1 MSSATDA
8 IECNICCDKRYYF
21 TTCLYCQQKACMS
34 CTETFLLDNPQAK
47 CMFCKNNWNTEFLQT
62 NMRSG
67 FMSKAYKNHI
77 KTVIF
82 DRERALFPETQMDIE
97 QDKKNKEIDEII
109 KKKKQEIQKIKEEI
123 EALEREK
130 KGEKKEKKQV
140 VQYSIPCT
148 QTNCRGF
155 LNQKSVCGIC
165 DKQHCSKCR
174 VATDNLDE
182 HKCDANTLET
192 LKMLEKDTKPCPK
205 CFTPIFK
212 IAGCFA
218 ENTEILLYNGTI
230 KKSQD
235 IKVGDILVGD
245 DGLPREVLELCS
257 GVDKLYKVSQNNG
270 IDYTVNSKHSLVLK
284 SNHHKR
290 ISIVE
295 NGVKVY
301 YIEHNK
307 IKSKLFKN
315 QEEATTFLN
324 TINNDNTIHITI
336 DEYLENA
343 KTKSYTGQFFGFKS
357 NGVQW
362 NKKEVLIDPY
372 LLGLWLG
379 DGCSNGMSIASN
391 DEEVVSFLL
400 DWCDNNK
407 CELVHSDAYC
417 FSIRRQG
424 VGERKA
430 IGYNSSTKDC
440 KGCQK
445 KLCSLCDTIRT
456 KPTTE
461 LSRLDKNPFKQ
472 SLKSYNLLQ
481 NKHIPTD
488 YLCNDETTRLNIL
501 AGLIDSDGYVDE
513 SGKRAV
519 ISNTNKTLVN
529 QIEILARSC
538 DFVVNTR
545 VCERKNVSIF
555 GNDPKD
561 YKDIYQINLSGCLSK
576 IPTLIKR
583 KKMNDSSPNK
593 DYHVTS
599 IKVSY
604 KETGK
609 YYGWKVNENTR
620 FVLPDL
626 TVVKNC
632 DQMWCTQCKTPFSW
646 KTGMIETGNI
656 HNPHYWQYLQKEGR
670 DLDQVREMNGLRR
683 ANNCEN
689 VVQNMSYDFLNELKY
704 LEICRL
710 LLHIQ
715 GVDVRKYITENYIEE
730 NRELRKEFLTGKI
743 DETKF
748 KKTLQMRQKKTEF
761 KDEVRQ
767 LLVMFHDVARDTL
780 KKLHTKFLETKKKW
794 NEQSEKEK
802 KQVDEELLN
811 LTTYVED
818 QLNKICDR
826 YDYVVP
832 YTVLGSILRMK
843 ANVKMSK

>member
-1 MSSATDA
+1 
-8 IECNICCDKRYYF
+8 
-21 TTCLYCQQKACMS
+21 
-34 CTETFLLDNPQAK
+34 
-47 CMFCKNNWNTEFLQT
+47 MFCKNTWNTEFLQT

-67 FMSKAYKNHI
+67 FMNKAYKNHT

-97 QDKKNKEIDEII
+97 QDKRNKEIDEKI
-109 KKKKQEIQKIKEEI
+109 KQKKLEIQRIKEEI
-123 EALEREK
+123 YALEMEK

-148 QTNCRGF
+148 QPNCRGF
-155 LNQKSVCGIC
+155 LNHKSVCGIC

-284 SNHHKR
+284 KKEEIVH
-290 ISIVE
+290 IIVE
-295 NGVKVY
+295 DY
-301 YIEHNK
+301 L
-307 IKSKLFKN
+307 KLLDK
-315 QEEATTFLN
+315 QLLG
-324 TINNDNTIHITI
+324 
-336 DEYLENA
+336 Y
-343 KTKSYTGQFFGFKS
+343 KS
-357 NGVQW
+357 NG
-362 NKKEVLIDPY
+362 
-372 LLGLWLG
+372 
-379 DGCSNGMSIASN
+379 
-391 DEEVVSFLL
+391 
-400 DWCDNNK
+400 
-407 CELVHSDAYC
+407 
-417 FSIRRQG
+417 
-424 VGERKA
+424 
-430 IGYNSSTKDC
+430 
-440 KGCQK
+440 
-445 KLCSLCDTIRT
+445 
-456 KPTTE
+456 
-461 LSRLDKNPFKQ
+461 
-472 SLKSYNLLQ
+472 
-481 NKHIPTD
+481 
-488 YLCNDETTRLNIL
+488 ET
-501 AGLIDSDGYVDE
+501 SV
-513 SGKRAV
+513 
-519 ISNTNKTLVN
+519 
-529 QIEILARSC
+529 
-538 DFVVNTR
+538 
-545 VCERKNVSIF
+545 
-555 GNDPKD
+555 
-561 YKDIYQINLSGCLSK
+561 
-576 IPTLIKR
+576 
-583 KKMNDSSPNK
+583 
-593 DYHVTS
+593 

-689 VVQNMSYDFLNELKY
+689 VVQTMAYDFLTDRKY
-704 LEICRL
+704 SEVCRL

-715 GVDVRKYITENYIEE
+715 GVDVRKYITQNYIEE

-748 KKTLQMRQKKTEF
+748 KKTLQMRQKKQEF

-767 LLVMFHDVARDTL
+767 LLVMFHDVGRDTL
-780 KKLHTKFLETKKKW
+780 KKLHTKFIETKKKW
-794 NEQSEKEK
+794 NEQNESVK
-802 KQVDEELLN
+802 KQVDEELTN
-811 LTTYVED
+811 LTIYTED
-818 QLNKICDR
+818 QLKKICDR
-826 YDYVVP
+826 YDYVTP
-832 YTVLGSILRMK
+832 NIVLGTINRMK
-843 ANVKMSK
+843 LTIKPVEKKPAKTAVKE

>member
-97 QDKKNKEIDEII
+97 QDKKNKEIDEKI
-109 KKKKQEIQKIKEEI
+109 KQKRQEIQKIKEEI

-212 IAGCFA
+212 I
-218 ENTEILLYNGTI
+218 
-230 KKSQD
+230 
-235 IKVGDILVGD
+235 
-245 DGLPREVLELCS
+245 
-257 GVDKLYKVSQNNG
+257 
-270 IDYTVNSKHSLVLK
+270 
-284 SNHHKR
+284 
-290 ISIVE
+290 
-295 NGVKVY
+295 
-301 YIEHNK
+301 
-307 IKSKLFKN
+307 
-315 QEEATTFLN
+315 
-324 TINNDNTIHITI
+324 
-336 DEYLENA
+336 
-343 KTKSYTGQFFGFKS
+343 TG
-357 NGVQW
+357 
-362 NKKEVLIDPY
+362 
-372 LLGLWLG
+372 
-379 DGCSNGMSIASN
+379 
-391 DEEVVSFLL
+391 
-400 DWCDNNK
+400 
-407 CELVHSDAYC
+407 
-417 FSIRRQG
+417 
-424 VGERKA
+424 
-430 IGYNSSTKDC
+430 
-440 KGCQK
+440 
-445 KLCSLCDTIRT
+445 
-456 KPTTE
+456 
-461 LSRLDKNPFKQ
+461 
-472 SLKSYNLLQ
+472 
-481 NKHIPTD
+481 
-488 YLCNDETTRLNIL
+488 
-501 AGLIDSDGYVDE
+501 
-513 SGKRAV
+513 
-519 ISNTNKTLVN
+519 
-529 QIEILARSC
+529 
-538 DFVVNTR
+538 
-545 VCERKNVSIF
+545 
-555 GNDPKD
+555 
-561 YKDIYQINLSGCLSK
+561 
-576 IPTLIKR
+576 
-583 KKMNDSSPNK
+583 
-593 DYHVTS
+593 
-599 IKVSY
+599 
-604 KETGK
+604 
-609 YYGWKVNENTR
+609 
-620 FVLPDL
+620 
-626 TVVKNC
+626 C

-670 DLDQVREMNGLRR
+670 DLEQVREMNGLRR

-689 VVQNMSYDFLNELKY
+689 VVQNMAYDFLNERKY
-704 LEICRL
+704 SEVCRL

-767 LLVMFHDVARDTL
+767 LLVMFHDVGRDTL

-794 NEQSEKEK
+794 NEQSEKER

-818 QLNKICDR
+818 QLKKICDR

-832 YTVLGSILRMK
+832 NLVLGSIMRMK
-843 ANVKMSK
+843 ASVKLSR